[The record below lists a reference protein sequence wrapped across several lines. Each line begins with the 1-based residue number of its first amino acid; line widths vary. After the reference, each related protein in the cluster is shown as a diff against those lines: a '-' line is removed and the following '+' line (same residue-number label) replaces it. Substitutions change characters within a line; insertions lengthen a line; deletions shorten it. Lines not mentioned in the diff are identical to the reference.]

1 MSKMEFFLTFVN
13 SFHLLTN
20 VTKKCIVDI
29 TEVIDP
35 PLIDT

>member
-1 MSKMEFFLTFVN
+1 MPKMEFFLTFVN

-29 TEVIDP
+29 TGVIDA